1 MTGHAWSSRLHRDA
15 QENRPALISEIVV
28 DVLADQIAWIIHGK
42 AEITLVWISRKT
54 RPIRRDEPLVSISSN
69 S

>member
-28 DVLADQIAWIIHGK
+28 DVLADQIAWIIHRQGGDHTRLDIAKNK
-42 AEITLVWISRKT
+42 ADQT
-54 RPIRRDEPLVSISSN
+54 R
-69 S
+69 